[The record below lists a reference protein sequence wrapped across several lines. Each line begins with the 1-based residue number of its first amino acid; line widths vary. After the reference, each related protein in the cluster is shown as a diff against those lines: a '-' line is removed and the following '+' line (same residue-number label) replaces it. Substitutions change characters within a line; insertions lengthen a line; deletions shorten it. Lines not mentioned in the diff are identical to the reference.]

1 MKNIQEKNTKT
12 KKDLVATATT
22 IGISEKAAETLLKL
36 TLKTFLPDTIQSQH
50 RPYQFESDFQN
61 IFLALCELKLNSKSS
76 SDDKKQYS
84 IIHQFLLPISKKS
97 NKDISYLDILRLI
110 NFLLSSKKF
119 LSETLKNRLKGTK
132 ELLLQLH
139 NLTDTYYKIYKK
151 PLNLKILE
159 NENNIKKNIL
169 LYIGEPANFQLSSD
183 IKFDFF
189 RNEIQKYYDDF
200 LNH

>member
-22 IGISEKAAETLLKL
+22 IGISEKASETLLKL

-61 IFLALCELKLNSKSS
+61 IFLALCELKLYAESIP
-76 SDDKKQYS
+76 DGKKQYS
-84 IIHQFLLPISKKS
+84 IIHKFLLHSSKKF

-110 NFLLSSKKF
+110 NFLLKSKKN
-119 LSETLKNRLKGTK
+119 LDERLKNRLKVTK
-132 ELLLQLH
+132 ELLLKLH
-139 NLTDTYYKIYKK
+139 NLTDTYYKIYGK
-151 PLNLKILE
+151 PLDFEILK
-159 NENNIKKNIL
+159 NENIIKKNIL
-169 LYIGEPANFQLSSD
+169 LYIGEPANFKLESN

-189 RNEIQKYYDDF
+189 KNEIQKYYNDF